1 MLVPVVLDHA
11 VAAYADVWARDLHPS
26 QGDPGDGDRRSAAG
40 TRKGQAP
47 HPVCTVPSRVPSLL
61 ATLSPLTG

>member
-26 QGDPGDGDRRSAAG
+26 QGDPGDGDRRTGAG
-40 TRKGQAP
+40 ARKGTEPRPGCTAP
-47 HPVCTVPSRVPSLL
+47 SHTPGLLPTSSLL
-61 ATLSPLTG
+61 TG